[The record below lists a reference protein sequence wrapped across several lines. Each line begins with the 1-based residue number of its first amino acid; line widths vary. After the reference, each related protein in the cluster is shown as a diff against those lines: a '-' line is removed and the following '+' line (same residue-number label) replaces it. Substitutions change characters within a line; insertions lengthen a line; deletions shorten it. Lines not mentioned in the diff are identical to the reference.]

1 MKTRWIS
8 LILLLSLALGSC
20 SPSQTVV
27 EDSPTLTSDATDMV
41 SLVTADVTAAT
52 IAGVA
57 TAVATFTVIE
67 TDEWKTYDNTLE
79 ASDMTISPPPEE
91 SKSVDLAKQD
101 LADRL
106 KIDPGEIALLKTMEI
121 TWPNISA
128 GCSPSAGQILT
139 KGRVYGYRVWLEAE
153 SEGYI
158 YHVGLTGQVI
168 LCPKPI
174 PGANNPLLMTPD
186 SSNQDPQNQAP

>member
-1 MKTRWIS
+1 MVS
-8 LILLLSLALGSC
+8 LI
-20 SPSQTVV
+20 TTDV
-27 EDSPTLTSDATDMV
+27 TSDATDTV

-52 IAGVA
+52 
-57 TAVATFTVIE
+57 AVATFTVIG
-67 TDEWKTYDNTLE
+67 TDEWKTYDNTFE

-128 GCSPSAGQILT
+128 GCGPSAGQILT
-139 KGRVYGYRVWLEAE
+139 KGRVYGYRVCAGSSQ
-153 SEGYI
+153 SEGYVH
-158 YHVGLTGQVI
+158 HVGLTGQVI